1 MGKEGEKRNEGQL
14 ETADPAFGIHRD
26 PWHARCHIDFG
37 GHGGITQEDAR
48 LLFFLSMK
56 KDAETASRKRIEID
70 QARAL
75 FMRGASVLSSSG
87 TSTRSRSSVGTMYVA
102 L

>member
-48 LLFFLSMK
+48 LLFFCP
-56 KDAETASRKRIEID
+56 
-70 QARAL
+70 
-75 FMRGASVLSSSG
+75 
-87 TSTRSRSSVGTMYVA
+87 
-102 L
+102 